1 MGCSLIPGGNVEEIN
16 LNYKDEASLGLERLQ
31 REGKEGKTAI
41 TPLLLCALVAIF
53 FFFFFFFSFFPLS
66 CGNEVACH
74 PSSLA
79 CHPDTPPSLTHAQAS
94 YQLVSSGAVAG
105 VDRTAGTAQ
114 SPLSSS
120 CSLLTDN
127 RCLGFSGNARLFAG
141 LSQPLRQNQ
150 KNLFPCLQTCNIP
163 EL

>member
-1 MGCSLIPGGNVEEIN
+1 MEEIN
-16 LNYKDEASLGLERLQ
+16 LNYKDEASLESGSGTSTEG
-31 REGKEGKTAI
+31 REGGENSHYSS
-41 TPLLLCALVAIF
+41 PSLCIGRHFLF
-53 FFFFFFFSFFPLS
+53 LFFFFSFFPLS

-105 VDRTAGTAQ
+105 VDRTAGTTQ